1 VTTWQPKQNATG
13 THWMLTHQVRDEPEV
28 QRIATSRTKRWWF
41 LAGILVGIWLS
52 AAMIYGTRALIN
64 GGL

>member
-1 VTTWQPKQNATG
+1 
-13 THWMLTHQVRDEPEV
+13 MLTHQVRDEPEV